1 MVNKFIACILSALI
15 VLPALAQE
23 TAGEVEETVEYSD
36 SGREV
41 VLRGPRPT
49 GSSAPVSGVR
59 FISVITTTGCR
70 SSRG

>member
-41 VLRGPRPT
+41 VLKGPK
-49 GSSAPVSGVR
+49 ANW
-59 FISVITTTGCR
+59 FISAGFGGQV
-70 SSRG
+70 